1 LDRSCPL
8 PLILLLIAHMINE
21 ASVCKNH
28 ADTAT
33 RRKCFQC
40 LSPICPECQKK
51 ALGHTFCSLRCQVL
65 CWVAEKVAKA
75 KRIALRLTLRYR
87 RVEKFTL
94 RLTGGGPFR
103 FLTIGLLLFLL
114 YQTSVL
120 VGAVRE
126 TSSIHPGTS
135 SLPSLPTMDIVH
147 KGEWTTVAGSAPDF
161 AVAVLLADGAQRDLC
176 TVSEG
181 HYSFTFKV
189 DNSVRTFQIQVY
201 GDGLPTMYTR
211 AIPVPDS
218 LAKVGNSSPKPKAQG
233 PKRKSRVADTPTP
246 LPDKVAMAPP
256 PEPKPKPAK
265 VTRKK
270 PQVIF
275 PPEDDLTRGF
285 PDTGIVAITF
295 DGGSYSNAAGKVL
308 DVLSDRGLK
317 ATFFLTGDFIKRFP
331 EVTRLIASQGHEVG
345 NHMFSH
351 LHLTTFG
358 KNYRQ
363 ETLPGLTKELVQKEL
378 IRNEELFEELTGEKM
393 VKLWR
398 APYGEQNEEIR
409 QWALNSGYRHV
420 SWTYDPKTRK
430 SLDGLD
436 WVSDRESALY
446 LSSDQIIQKI
456 ISFDSETEMGLAG
469 GIVLLHLGTERDSDP
484 FHPRLGELIDRLQ
497 EKGYKIGS
505 ITQMLNTGS

>member
-1 LDRSCPL
+1 
-8 PLILLLIAHMINE
+8 M
-21 ASVCKNH
+21 
-28 ADTAT
+28 
-33 RRKCFQC
+33 
-40 LSPICPECQKK
+40 
-51 ALGHTFCSLRCQVL
+51 
-65 CWVAEKVAKA
+65 AEKVAKA

-135 SLPSLPTMDIVH
+135 SLPSLPTVDIVH

-161 AVAVLLADGAQRDLC
+161 AVAVLLADGTQRDLC

-181 HYSFTFKV
+181 RYSFTFKA

-211 AIPVPDS
+211 AMPVSDS
-218 LAKVGNSSPKPKAQG
+218 LATVKEKPKVSEPAAAAE
-233 PKRKSRVADTPTP
+233 PAT
-246 LPDKVAMAPP
+246 LDKVAMAPP
-256 PEPKPKPAK
+256 SEPEPKPAK
-265 VTRKK
+265 VTRRK

-295 DGGSYSNAAGKVL
+295 DGGSYSNASGKVL

-331 EVTRLIASQGHEVG
+331 EVTRRIASQGHEVG

-363 ETLPGLTKELVQKEL
+363 ETLPGVTKELVQKEL
-378 IRNEELFEELTGEKM
+378 IRNEELFEELTGKRM

-409 QWALNSGYRHV
+409 QWAINSGYRHV

-436 WVSDRESALY
+436 WVSDRNSALY

-469 GIVLLHLGTERDSDP
+469 GIVLLHLGTERASDP

-497 EKGYKIGS
+497 EKGYKVGS
-505 ITQMLNTGS
+505 ITQMLNTGG